1 MEFIAANMAPL
12 MFGSL
17 VLFMLF
23 GYPVAFA
30 LAANG
35 VVFGLI
41 GIELGL
47 LTPAPPFCRPTRF
60 IAIVDALLARGG
72 R

>member
-35 VVFGLI
+35 VVFGKIL
-41 GIELGL
+41 
-47 LTPAPPFCRPTRF
+47 
-60 IAIVDALLARGG
+60 
-72 R
+72 

>member
-41 GIELGL
+41 GIELACL
-47 LTPAPPFCRPTRF
+47 PRPCSKPCL
-60 IAIVDALLARGG
+60 IASSG
-72 R
+72 